1 MTDQNGNDAPHH
13 RRDNIRSL
21 LDGIE
26 SPADLR
32 RLGEG
37 DLGALAAELR
47 AELIDAVSVTGG

>member
-1 MTDQNGNDAPHH
+1 MDGTEGTAH